1 MGEYAQAPN
10 VLSVDLGGTNMSLA
24 YVRRGSGGFELAA
37 SRRYPTREQPGLLP
51 PLGDFIEHARSLG
64 LPPPSAV
71 CVASAG
77 VVSAGRIDSNN
88 IPWAL
93 ESRPIEDAFGLPVVL
108 INDFQAVMRGILAL
122 DPADERYFE
131 LLKPSAERGP
141 AERGPAERGPICA
154 IGPGTGLGSG
164 YALPVADGFRAFP
177 SESGGALLPVWDEE
191 SNALRH
197 FLRARLGGEPMAED
211 AVSGPG
217 IARILEFEAGRL
229 SRGPMPETTV
239 ARILGLPE
247 AERPR
252 AISEAAASDETCSRT
267 MERFALTLASVAAG
281 AALAFMPT
289 GGLFL
294 AGGVCMK
301 NLPLIRSEAFIGRF
315 LTHRGGAYVRL
326 LDRIPLYAVK
336 DYSISI
342 IGSATAAFEAAEA
355 GAKA

>member
-1 MGEYAQAPN
+1 MVESENTPTAVA
-10 VLSVDLGGTNMSLA
+10 VDLGGTNMSA
-24 YVRRGSGGFELAA
+24 ACVRRDGRGFETLA
-37 SRRYPTREQPGLLP
+37 SRRYPTREQPGVLA
-51 PLGDFIEHARSLG
+51 PLRDFFEQVRSLG
-64 LPPPSAV
+64 LPPPAAV
-71 CVASAG
+71 CLASAG
-77 VVSAGRIDSNN
+77 VVSEGHIDSKN
-88 IPWAL
+88 IPWAI
-93 ESRPIEDAFGLPVVL
+93 ERRPIEEAFGLPVVL

-122 DPADERYFE
+122 DPADARYFE
-131 LLKPSAERGP
+131 ALKPPSSA
-141 AERGPAERGPICA
+141 AAERGPICA

-164 YALPVADGFRAFP
+164 YAIPAPGGFRALP
-177 SESGGALLPVWDEE
+177 SESGGILLPVWDEE
-191 SNALRH
+191 SNALRR
-197 FLRARLGGEPMAED
+197 FLHARLGGEPMAED

-229 SRGPMPETTV
+229 SRGPAPDTRV
-239 ARILGLPE
+239 ARILALPE

-252 AISEAAASDETCSRT
+252 AISEAAGDDETCART
-267 MERFALTLASVAAG
+267 MERFALTLAAVAAG

-315 LTHRGGAYVRL
+315 LAHRGGAYVRL

-342 IGSATAAFEAAEA
+342 VGSASAAFEALESRA
-355 GAKA
+355 